1 MFFSNDSLIKAYCF
15 PNLSQDLGLQEPN
28 NDAVNNCFNLF
39 NKCLSSS
46 LNSILNPSDGKYLD
60 QPLALS
66 LALALPIEEATNVV
80 RNFVAHNKHAPKKIM
95 ARIFQFNF
103 FCFFSSLSKIHL
115 MNNLIA
121 LFLVYSDFIRSYVE
135 FAF

>member
-1 MFFSNDSLIKAYCF
+1 MKIAASWSSEFGLRLTGSHTLLIGIM
-15 PNLSQDLGLQEPN
+15 NLDLELQEPN
-28 NDAVNNCFNLF
+28 NDAVNNCFNLC

-80 RNFVAHNKHAPKKIM
+80 RNFVAHNKHTPKKIM

-103 FCFFSSLSKIHL
+103 FCFF
-115 MNNLIA
+115 
-121 LFLVYSDFIRSYVE
+121 FLVFQQFI
-135 FAF
+135 